1 MGKNINDYHAIKEKL
16 ESVNRDPSNGF
27 DPDQA
32 WNNLEQSRYEADT
45 NARKSLSL
53 WTMVL
58 ITFWLCAVI
67 IILVLNSLWIHLS
80 DKVLMMLL
88 GTTTANVIGL
98 AQIVLKGYY
107 KYMDQNAHSHNKGN
121 GRIGYIVADGK

>member
-16 ESVNRDPSNGF
+16 ESVNKDPSNGF

-32 WNNLEQSRYEADT
+32 WNNLEQNRYQTDT
-45 NARKSLSL
+45 TARKNLSR
-53 WTMVL
+53 WTMWL
-58 ITFWLCAVI
+58 ITLWLGAVVA
-67 IILVLNSLWIHLS
+67 ILVLNFWFVHLS